1 MSIAIVIIILLTF
14 NILYLTNYFGEKRM
28 RFVVYTLITL
38 FCAMILFSIS
48 VLSLYA
54 TAADFPDFSTI
65 HLILTTNENVS
76 VLFRT
81 LSVMP
86 EYIVFLLCA
95 IEAVFW
101 FAALSTAFVL
111 LHLIYTITKKVI
123 KEISNEKE
131 TEGEEP
137 KPLKAVGY
145 SEVLS
150 QKPMLSLVC
159 RLNC

>member
-1 MSIAIVIIILLTF
+1 MSIAIIIIILLTL

-28 RFVVYTLITL
+28 RFVVCTLITL
-38 FCAMILFSIS
+38 FCAMILFSLS

-54 TAADFPDFSTI
+54 TAVDFPDFRTI
-65 HLILTTNENVS
+65 NLILTTNENVS

-81 LSVMP
+81 IGIMP
-86 EYIVFLLCA
+86 EYMVFLLCA

-131 TEGEEP
+131 TEGAAKRPRE
-137 KPLKAVGY
+137 AIGY
-145 SEVLS
+145 AEVLS

-159 RLNC
+159 RFNC